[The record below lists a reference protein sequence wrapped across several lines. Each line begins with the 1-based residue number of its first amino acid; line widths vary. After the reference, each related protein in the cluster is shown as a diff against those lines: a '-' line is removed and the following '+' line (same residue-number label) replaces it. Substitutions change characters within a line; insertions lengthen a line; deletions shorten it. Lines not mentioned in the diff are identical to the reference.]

1 MQTARHVDRQTSRQ
15 IDMYIVQ
22 IDIYTVQIHM
32 QKDRHDDRN
41 TLRQYRQTCIQYRQ
55 TCRHIDIQKCR
66 TDKDSFNNSD
76 SCKRKKN
83 RPKIL
88 EIEYFGLFFSYISQR
103 KMFSVFD
110 TFLGNLKSYAI
121 NTSFSFKQYSGNR
134 GETI

>member
-1 MQTARHVDRQTSRQ
+1 MYRNVERTKTVSIIQTVARE
-15 IDMYIVQ
+15 
-22 IDIYTVQIHM
+22 
-32 QKDRHDDRN
+32 
-41 TLRQYRQTCIQYRQ
+41 
-55 TCRHIDIQKCR
+55 
-66 TDKDSFNNSD
+66 
-76 SCKRKKN
+76 KN

-110 TFLGNLKSYAI
+110 KFLGNLKSYAI

>member
-32 QKDRHDDRN
+32 QKDRHEDRN

-76 SCKRKKN
+76 SCKRKKTDLKSQKQN
-83 RPKIL
+83 IL
-88 EIEYFGLFFSYISQR
+88 VYFFLISQR